1 MRKGL
6 GRRLDIKLKFQASL
20 RFCWN
25 FLISSEPILSRLITC
40 EATRMKSL
48 LHNKNYFILA
58 IKSCVVLQIKLGL
71 KHSKLQAYCSHN
83 AGLARKSFK
92 EWIQTG
98 SIFNTISH
106 LEFVLHKFTIA
117 LKFMSYINRKLRP
130 SYQTALNL
138 CLRARLHDTRS
149 ALKPVSDFTSG

>member
-1 MRKGL
+1 M
-6 GRRLDIKLKFQASL
+6 

-130 SYQTALNL
+130 SYQIVLNL
-138 CLRARLHDTRS
+138 YLTLIENFGKKFSWGIPRGL
-149 ALKPVSDFTSG
+149 